1 MLRTIIKATFHFP
14 ETESTKADGEEA
26 GDLESDV
33 TSREDADSPTTNSTF
48 ATTEGGALLCSSEI
62 VRERTDAMKM
72 MLQLA
77 KMSQC
82 IEQIES
88 AQPSKTGA
96 LKNP

>member
-48 ATTEGGALLCSSEI
+48 ATTEGGGTALF
-62 VRERTDAMKM
+62 VRDRQGENRCHENDAATCQDVKM
-72 MLQLA
+72 H
-77 KMSQC
+77 
-82 IEQIES
+82 
-88 AQPSKTGA
+88 
-96 LKNP
+96 

>member
-48 ATTEGGALLCSSEI
+48 ATTEGALFCSSEI
-62 VRERTDAMKM
+62 VRGRTDAMKM

-77 KMSQC
+77 KMSKC
-82 IEQIES
+82 R
-88 AQPSKTGA
+88 A
-96 LKNP
+96 N